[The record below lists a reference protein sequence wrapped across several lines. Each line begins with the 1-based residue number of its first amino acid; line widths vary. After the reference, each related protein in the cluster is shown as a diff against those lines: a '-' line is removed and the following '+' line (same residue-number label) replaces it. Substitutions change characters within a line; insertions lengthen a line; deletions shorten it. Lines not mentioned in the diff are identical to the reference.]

1 MINLDQETAFTQRM
15 LDTIAVRTRV
25 AMHNLA
31 NQNTPGFK
39 AHRVRFEE
47 LLQDAQHSG
56 KDPGEVHPEIY
67 RDDSG
72 GPGVN
77 NVAPMEE
84 LAILDKVRL
93 LHEVFARRAGGYFN
107 KLNSAIRGRV

>member
-1 MINLDQETAFTQRM
+1 MIDLVGDTDSTHRVLDA
-15 LDTIAVRTRV
+15 LV
-25 AMHNLA
+25 ARSKVIMHNLA

-47 LLQDAQHSG
+47 LLQDAHQTG
-56 KDPGEVHPEIY
+56 KDPGHVHAEVY

-93 LHEVFARRAGGYFN
+93 LHDVFARRASGYFN
-107 KLNSAIRGRV
+107 KLNSAIRGRF

>member
-1 MINLDQETAFTQRM
+1 MIDFVGDTDGTQRV
-15 LDTIAVRTRV
+15 LDALV
-25 AMHNLA
+25 ARSKVIMHNLA

-47 LLQDAQHSG
+47 LLQDAKGSG
-56 KDPGEVHPEIY
+56 KDPGDVHPEIY
-67 RDDSG
+67 RDNSG

-84 LAILDKVRL
+84 LAIMDKVRL
-93 LHEVFARRAGGYFN
+93 LHDVFARRAAGYFSTVN
-107 KLNSAIRGRV
+107 KAIRGRA